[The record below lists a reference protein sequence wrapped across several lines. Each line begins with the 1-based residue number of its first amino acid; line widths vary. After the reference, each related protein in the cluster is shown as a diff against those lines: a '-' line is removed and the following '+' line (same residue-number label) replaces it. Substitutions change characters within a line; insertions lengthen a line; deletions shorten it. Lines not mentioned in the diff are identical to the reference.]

1 MSNNIDFKELW
12 NRGKASAP
20 DVSEIFAK
28 ANRLTRKTRCKIWWS
43 NIILSLTILLMI
55 FIWWYYQP
63 QLLTTKIGLILILIA
78 IVMFL
83 ITTNQLVPLLAKADE
98 ETDSR
103 HFLEQVIR
111 IKHKQEFLNKT
122 MLTGYFILL
131 SIGITLYFIE
141 YVSRGSLLFQ
151 VLAYGITFAW
161 IILNWIYIRTRTI
174 KKQQKAI
181 NDIIARLEEVNGQF
195 DSPPAP

>member
-12 NRGKASAP
+12 SRGKASAP

-43 NIILSLTILLMI
+43 NVILSITILLMI

-83 ITTNQLVPLLAKADE
+83 ITTNQLVPLLSKADE

-103 HFLEQVIR
+103 HFLQHVIR
-111 IKHKQEFLNKT
+111 IKRKQEFLNKT

-131 SIGITLYFIE
+131 SVGISLYFIE
-141 YVSRGSLLFQ
+141 YASRGSLVFQ
-151 VLAYGITFAW
+151 LTVYGLTFAW

-195 DSPPAP
+195 GE

>member
-43 NIILSLTILLMI
+43 NIILSLTILTMI
-55 FIWWYYQP
+55 FIWWYFQP
-63 QLLTTKIGLILILIA
+63 QLLTTKIGLILMLIA
-78 IVMFL
+78 IVIFL
-83 ITTNQLVPLLAKADE
+83 ITTNQLSPLLARADE
-98 ETDSR
+98 ETDTR

-122 MLTGYFILL
+122 MLTVYFILL

-141 YVSRGSLLFQ
+141 YASRGSLLFQ
-151 VLAYGITFAW
+151 LLAYGITFAW
-161 IILNWIYIRTRTI
+161 IIFNWIYIRTRTV

-181 NDIIARLEEVNGQF
+181 NDIIARLEEVNKQF
-195 DSPPAP
+195 DGPPTP

>member
-12 NRGKASAP
+12 NRGEASAP

-28 ANRLTRKTRCKIWWS
+28 ADQLNRKTRNKIWRG
-43 NIILSLTILLMI
+43 NILLSLTVAFMI

-63 QLLTTKIGLILILIA
+63 QLITTKIGLTLVIIA
-78 IVMFL
+78 IVVFL
-83 ITTNQLVPLLAKADE
+83 ATTNQMFPLLAKTSV

-103 HFLEQVIR
+103 HFLEQMLR

-131 SIGITLYFIE
+131 SLGIFLYMIE
-141 YVSRGSLLFQ
+141 YAGRGSLTFQ
-151 VLAYGITFAW
+151 LSAYGITFAW
-161 IILNWIYIRTRTI
+161 IAFNWFYIRPKTV
-174 KKQQKAI
+174 KKQQSAI
-181 NDIIARLEEVNGQF
+181 NDIINRLEGLNKQLL
-195 DSPPAP
+195 D

>member
-28 ANRLTRKTRCKIWWS
+28 ADRLNRKIRNKILRG
-43 NIILSLTILLMI
+43 NIILSLTIVLTA

-63 QLLTTKIGLILILIA
+63 QMITTKIGLILMIIA
-78 IVMFL
+78 IVVFL
-83 ITTNQLVPLLAKADE
+83 VTTNQLFPLLTKTNE

-103 HFLEQVIR
+103 RFLAQMIR

-122 MLTGYFILL
+122 MLTGYYIFL
-131 SIGITLYFIE
+131 SVGISLYMIE
-141 YVSRGSLLFQ
+141 YARRGSLIFQ
-151 VLAYGITFAW
+151 LSAYGLTFAW
-161 IILNWIYIRTRTI
+161 IAFNWFYVRTKTI
-174 KKQQKAI
+174 KKQQRAI
-181 NDIIARLEEVNGQF
+181 NDIITKLEEVDKQLL
-195 DSPPAP
+195 D

>member
-43 NIILSLTILLMI
+43 NIILSLTILAMI
-55 FIWWYYQP
+55 FIWWYFQP
-63 QLLTTKIGLILILIA
+63 QLLTTKIGLILMLIA
-78 IVMFL
+78 IVIFL
-83 ITTNQLVPLLAKADE
+83 ITTNQLSPLLARADE
-98 ETDSR
+98 ETDTR

-122 MLTGYFILL
+122 MLTVYFILL

-141 YVSRGSLLFQ
+141 YASRGSLLFQ
-151 VLAYGITFAW
+151 LLAYGITFAW
-161 IILNWIYIRTRTI
+161 IIFNWIYIRTRTI

-181 NDIIARLEEVNGQF
+181 NDIIARLEEVNKQF
-195 DSPPAP
+195 DSPPTP